1 GTRGNRRE
9 RRSPHRP
16 AASARIHGRLDR
28 VSAPQGRGRRSDG
41 ARGGTPSLSET
52 QETRTSNNS
61 RRKSDGASNAALPEY
76 AGVPP
81 DVEAHGLPPRISPPP
96 RPAVVAVSTTGSSL
110 MQSDIDAQLNNFF
123 EDTPTREFDV
133 VLRGYDR
140 HQVHD

>member
-1 GTRGNRRE
+1 RRTARGLLRAASRTAPPRHPGGQVPRQAGRGRAPYRVRRGGHRQGTRGNRRE

-96 RPAVVAVSTTGSSL
+96 VRPL
-110 MQSDIDAQLNNFF
+110 
-123 EDTPTREFDV
+123 
-133 VLRGYDR
+133 
-140 HQVHD
+140 